1 MLGFTNTT
9 NVTLVLSQSAEG
21 LEPEELEN
29 FGKAWAEALSLCLE
43 RTKEDDGRG
52 PLTGGGHGGTGRG
65 GGAGQVQ

>member
-29 FGKAWAEALSLCLE
+29 FGKAWAEALSLFLE
-43 RTKEDDGRG
+43 RRRMA
-52 PLTGGGHGGTGRG
+52 GGIHWRRSWRDWQRRWGWTSS
-65 GGAGQVQ
+65 VK